1 MIILATI
8 IIFVTLTHTLFGAG
22 ILTLG
27 TPIMLILGYNFTEIS
42 TTLLPISFFISL
54 KIVKQDFSELKNEK
68 IIRYFILYTLP
79 LGILFS
85 YLSFSIKS
93 PPILKFIVCLFLFI
107 VGLTR
112 LSGKYHHYFSQ
123 MIKKI
128 GFISYPL
135 IGATQGF
142 TNMGGALL
150 IPLIASMELPKKKSR
165 AIFSFF
171 FALFAGTQ
179 LIILKITGNGIIS
192 VELFIFLAIA
202 LVTNIFCE
210 KFLFHRLKAQT
221 YFHLLTALILINA
234 FILLTQY
241 LNLI

>member
-1 MIILATI
+1 MLILAI
-8 IIFVTLTHTLFGAG
+8 IVIFVTITHTLFGAG

-27 TPIMLILGYNFTEIS
+27 TPIMLILGYNFTQIS
-42 TTLLPISFFISL
+42 TYLLPISFFISL
-54 KIVKQDFSELKNEK
+54 KIVKQDFIELKNEK
-68 IIRYFILYTLP
+68 IIKYFVFYTLP

-85 YLSFSIKS
+85 YLSFSLKS
-93 PPILKFIVCLFLFI
+93 PPILKLIVSLFLII

-112 LSGKYHHYFSQ
+112 LKGKYHHSFSQ
-123 MIKKI
+123 MIKRI

-150 IPLIASMELPKKKSR
+150 IPLIASMELPKIKSR

-179 LIILKITGNGIIS
+179 LVMLKITGNNIFS
-192 VELFIFLAIA
+192 LELILFLGLAF
-202 LVTNIFCE
+202 VTNIVCE
-210 KFLFHRLKAQT
+210 KYLFHRLKAQT
-221 YFHLLTALILINA
+221 YFHLLTGLILVNA

-241 LNLI
+241 LHLI